1 MCGLTGA
8 IIDHEFS
15 EAFDYKIVIR
25 QMCDA
30 MFSRG
35 PDATGYWE
43 SNNQSVFFG
52 HRRLSIIDLDARS
65 NQPFVSECGNFVI
78 VFNGE
83 IYNFLQLRVAM
94 SELGEQFHT
103 TSDTEVILKLYVRK
117 GAAMLELLRGMF
129 SFAIWDKNKKKCF
142 LARDPYGIKPLYL
155 AKTKVGWLF
164 ASQVKALQA
173 SGLVSKEIDTMSE
186 ASYWMLGSVA
196 GPKTWFNKISEIPPG
211 HWAEI
216 TEDGKYSGPKCYWNI
231 ADSWSVIPENIN
243 QIEVQQRVKHEL
255 LDSVKCHL
263 VSDVP
268 VGIFLSGGI
277 DSGALAGLMID
288 SGSSNLIGIT
298 IAYEEFIGTHDDEVP
313 IARKIADHYGI
324 KHVVRKVSKNEF
336 QSDLPHILAD
346 MDQPTVDGI
355 NTWYA
360 SKAAA
365 EIGLKVVVSG
375 IGGDELFLGYES
387 FRKIPP
393 LVKVARALGQIPGG
407 MFVGKMLANIQA
419 KKTSNLRWK
428 HAMDWMQTIKGG
440 WWLQRSSCSP
450 EELRNIMN
458 NEILSLISSDLLPE
472 QWLEDMVGKTSKHP
486 MMELA
491 QIESMTYLRNQ
502 LLRDSDWASM
512 AHSIELRTPLVDAH
526 LLKNLAP
533 LIGKFNKFKNKSLL
547 ALSPKNPL
555 PQEIYMRRKTGFS
568 IPVKKWMQ
576 EIDYKEKNQRM
587 NWAKTVFKSYTMQ
600 NQ

>member
-1 MCGLTGA
+1 MCGIAGQ
-8 IIDHEFS
+8 IKRNDIQYS
-15 EAFDYKIVIR
+15 NFDLQITER
-25 QMCDA
+25 MCDA
-30 MFSRG
+30 MNSRG
-35 PDATGYWE
+35 PDSFGYW
-43 SNNQSVFFG
+43 SSCNTLIQFG
-52 HRRLSIIDLDARS
+52 HRRLSILDLDPRS
-65 NQPFVSECGNFVI
+65 NQPFVSNCHNYI
-78 VFNGE
+78 LVFNGE
-83 IYNFLQLRVAM
+83 IYNFKELRILLKNKNILFITESD
-94 SELGEQFHT
+94 SEVLLNMY
-103 TSDTEVILKLYVRK
+103 IYY
-117 GAAMLELLRGMF
+117 GAEMLNMLRGMF
-129 SFAIWDKNKKKCF
+129 AFSIWDNLKKTCF
-142 LARDPYGIKPLYL
+142 LARDPYGIKPLYV
-155 AKTKVGWLF
+155 AKTKEGWLF
-164 ASQVKALQA
+164 ASQVKALHA
-173 SGLVSKEIDTMSE
+173 SGLVSKEIDPISE

-196 GPKTWFNKISEIPPG
+196 GPRTWFKDISEIPPG
-211 HWAEI
+211 NWAEI
-216 TEDGKYSGPKCYWNI
+216 TEDGKYTGPKSYWNI
-231 ADSWSVIPENIN
+231 GDSWSVIPENLK
-243 QIEVQQRVKHEL
+243 QIEVRQRVQHEL
-255 LDSVKCHL
+255 LESVKYHL

-277 DSGALAGLMID
+277 DSGALAGLMIE

-336 QSDLPHILAD
+336 QSDLPYILAD

-407 MFVGKMLANIQA
+407 MFVGKMLANMQA

-428 HAMDWMQTIKGG
+428 HAMEWMQTIKGG

-450 EELRNIMN
+450 EELRSIMN
-458 NEILSLISSDLLPE
+458 NKILSLISSDLLPE

-568 IPVKKWMQ
+568 IPVKKWIQ